1 MKKNLFSITLL
12 TILALV
18 LCFTFVACNP
28 TNDDPVTPPA
38 QDGDGDS
45 PTWQPPEGEYT
56 IPKEAGH
63 NQLTFYWSHPGV
75 IEDCDIWMWWD
86 GKEGSG
92 YEMHPCDYGAK
103 VVVNVPDTVTEVGFI
118 VRTGCSDPGGSSW
131 GQATKDATSEDRFAI
146 IEGEETYIWL
156 KSGDPNSYYSNDGG
170 KTLTQIKKFTLAGM
184 VDFHKIQ
191 YSIKPKM
198 AITSYQQVK
207 VYEGDREIP
216 VTDISNFGNAVESAI
231 LEVSETLDI
240 SKNYRVVIEGYGERA
255 VVPTK
260 IFDSQYFIDNYTY
273 DGNDLGAV
281 TSYYTGYVDKNV
293 EFLSWLNTEAKK
305 IKSDAYIVGEAW
317 VSDDYTIDRYYESG
331 VDSFFL
337 FTGAQAT
344 GTIATLVKQ
353 SNGEGLG
360 KWFETLQSTYG
371 ESTILAPFL
380 GNHDTMRPGSFMPGV
395 ENVKMAAG
403 VLSMM
408 SGGTFVYYG
417 EEIGMISKGGN
428 NSDPA
433 KRIAMKWKQK
443 NIYEGCCFL
452 PPENTPWDEE
462 SYYYPSVEEQQA
474 DETSILNYYK
484 KAMELRNRFPS
495 IARGKVTYYPT
506 DNGYICIITK
516 EYNDEKITIVFNMDT
531 FDQTIN
537 YNFANLGCAE
547 FVDGLYATGG
557 QCVYDG
563 QGTLTMPPQSIAIFM

>member
-1 MKKNLFSITLL
+1 MKKIISTLLILVLLLTAGVSLVACNLLDDNGDEQIELNIIDDKYRNWYEIFVHSFYDTNNDGIGDLNGVTAKLDYVKEMGFNGIWLMPIHPSPTYHKYDVTDYYDIDPDYGTLADFDNLIKEAHARGIRVIIDLVVNHSSDQHPWFKEACNYIRNNGAPGGEYGEYYNFSITDNNKYSS
-12 TILALV
+12 V
-18 LCFTFVACNP
+18 
-28 TNDDPVTPPA
+28 
-38 QDGDGDS
+38 
-45 PTWQPPEGEYT
+45 
-56 IPKEAGH
+56 
-63 NQLTFYWSHPGV
+63 
-75 IEDCDIWMWWD
+75 
-86 GKEGSG
+86 SG
-92 YEMHPCDYGAK
+92 
-103 VVVNVPDTVTEVGFI
+103 T
-118 VRTGCSDPGGSSW
+118 
-131 GQATKDATSEDRFAI
+131 
-146 IEGEETYIWL
+146 
-156 KSGDPNSYYSNDGG
+156 
-170 KTLTQIKKFTLAGM
+170 
-184 VDFHKIQ
+184 Q
-191 YSIKPKM
+191 YSYESQFWSGMPDLNLNSDKM
-198 AITSYQQVK
+198 RA
-207 VYEGDREIP
+207 EI
-216 VTDISNFGNAVESAI
+216 VNIMDYWLTDHNVDGFR
-231 LEVSETLDI
+231 LD
-240 SKNYRVVIEGYGERA
+240 
-255 VVPTK
+255 
-260 IFDSQYFIDNYTY
+260 
-273 DGNDLGAV
+273 AV

-371 ESTILAPFL
+371 ESAILAPFL

-452 PPENTPWDEE
+452 PPENTPWDED

-531 FDQTIN
+531 FEQTIN